1 MPFLVQGI
9 ENVNIGDILRNIG
22 KKLAYN
28 HFCCFNLF
36 PIHFLFFTENR
47 PGNGLLVQLYIYS
60 DVCPFQEVINSEILI
75 NSVGNKYITL
85 FFLKANEAFQEQET

>member
-1 MPFLVQGI
+1 M
-9 ENVNIGDILRNIG
+9 G
-22 KKLAYN
+22 KFAYN
-28 HFCCFNLF
+28 HFSCFNLF

-60 DVCPFQEVINSEILI
+60 DVCPFQEVINFEILI

-85 FFLKANEAFQEQET
+85 FFFKANEAFQEQETWIIELKFWIDLC